1 MQMVNIFKKYEIPIY
16 FLNLD
21 MLYDIKSNVY
31 NYLNLNLMNEN
42 LIFMRDLERVL
53 KTNANGE

>member
-1 MQMVNIFKKYEIPIY
+1 MENIFINYEIPIY

-53 KTNANGE
+53 KTNANG

>member
-1 MQMVNIFKKYEIPIY
+1 MVNIFKKYEIPIY

>member
-1 MQMVNIFKKYEIPIY
+1 MQMENIFINYEIPIY

-53 KTNANGE
+53 KTNANG